1 VGTTPHEALL
11 SAAELQVVQH
21 GSRASFRRRCLDALR
36 SVIQAPAAFIC
47 LGTDDARAYADSS
60 RTVDGAVLPLKETS
74 VTGPGGS
81 TVGVKL
87 SHAFGFVPADVCS
100 TTRRAYQGTEL
111 YPDSER
117 LELPYFKT
125 HSKGDKLTQALIVFL
140 HEGGVLFGVC
150 GLERRT
156 EDGPFAPTDA
166 KTAEALAPFIVAGVR
181 AQIAYDELAREASA
195 LRALG
200 RTTGALFVVDRD
212 AKKVVWAADREHG
225 IDWNEDVAP
234 IEDSLV
240 NAAQKLIEAGA
251 RGEALPTPP
260 RLPKGTVTA
269 VAKIDDDPVFGSA
282 RVAVIRVEPLGEKAK
297 AMDALSRREREIAR
311 LLVAGYSG
319 VNVAAIAG
327 LSENTVRTYVRRL
340 YQKLSVS
347 NRADLVRK
355 LMAPEPKVATGP
367 ASSQIA
373 PPDSSL
379 IGGDDTLD

>member
-1 VGTTPHEALL
+1 
-11 SAAELQVVQH
+11 
-21 GSRASFRRRCLDALR
+21 LR
-36 SVIQAPAAFIC
+36 NTIPSPAAFLC

-60 RTVDGAVLPLKETS
+60 RVLDEGIALPLVDTS
-74 VTGPGGS
+74 G
-81 TVGVKL
+81 VGL
-87 SHAFGFVPADVCS
+87 AQAFGFVVRDVCS
-100 TTRRAYQGTEL
+100 TTRRAYLAAEL
-111 YPDSER
+111 YPDDER
-117 LELPYFKT
+117 LELPFFRT
-125 HSKGDKLTQALIVFL
+125 HSKPSKLAHALIVFL

-150 GLERRT
+150 GVERRL
-156 EDGPFAPTDA
+156 EDGPFAATDVNA
-166 KTAEALAPFIVAGVR
+166 AEALAAFIVAGAR

-200 RTTGALFVVDRD
+200 RGAGALYVVDRD
-212 AKKVVWAADREHG
+212 MRRVVWAADREHG
-225 IDWNEDVAP
+225 IHWNEDVAP
-234 IEDSLV
+234 VEDSLV
-240 NAAQKLIEAGA
+240 NAAEKLLDAAA

-260 RLPKGTVTA
+260 RLPHGTVTS
-269 VAKIDDDPVFGSA
+269 VASIVDDPVFGSA
-282 RVAVIRVEPLGEKAK
+282 RVAVVRVEPLGEKPL

-340 YQKLSVS
+340 YQKLGVS

-367 ASSQIA
+367 VSSHIA

-379 IGGDDTLD
+379 AGGDDTLD

>member
-1 VGTTPHEALL
+1 M
-11 SAAELQVVQH
+11 
-21 GSRASFRRRCLDALR
+21 
-36 SVIQAPAAFIC
+36 
-47 LGTDDARAYADSS
+47 
-60 RTVDGAVLPLKETS
+60 VDGAVLPLKDAPAS
-74 VTGPGGS
+74 GPPPGG
-81 TVGVKL
+81 GIAL
-87 SHAFGFVPADVCS
+87 SKAFGFVAVDVCA
-100 TTRRAYQGTEL
+100 TTRRAYQATEL

-125 HSKGDKLTQALIVFL
+125 HSKADKLSHALIVFL
-140 HEGGVLFGVC
+140 HEGGVLFGIC
-150 GLERRT
+150 GLERRS
-156 EDGPFAPTDA
+156 EDGPFADSDA
-166 KTAEALAPFIVAGVR
+166 KTAEALAPFIVAGAR
-181 AQIAYDELAREASA
+181 KQIAYDELAREASA

-225 IDWNEDVAP
+225 IDWNEDVTP

-269 VAKIDDDPVFGSA
+269 VAKIDDDPVFGAA

-355 LMAPEPKVATGP
+355 LMAPEPKMATGP